1 MFSDVGTGPVG
12 TELRDLARRYAAV
25 WKFVVVVPAA
35 ALAPWADQRVEA
47 LVMALLVLTSAALSF
62 VFFRHRPEAVL
73 PVDVVLVVAVCLTA
87 GSTTSIESM
96 ADGTSWVVV
105 LVAITCLSCQL
116 YTGLAAGL
124 GSAGLMVGAFLLG
137 GWLAVGIGAVELVPQ
152 AALMFVQ
159 CGLCR
164 WLYRM
169 LRVGAQV
176 ADELEERII
185 SQRQAAAV
193 AAARRADQR
202 EYLAALHDT
211 AASTLLMVGTGLTGR
226 AAWLSEQASRDLRVL
241 RGGPRLDGSYV
252 SLMPLLADVCRDATL
267 SGPLEPVLVP
277 AGQAT
282 AIQGAV
288 TEALTNVARHT
299 HGVQAAVTVTAAAD
313 GGVTV
318 RIEDHGPGFD
328 PSAVPAV
335 RRGVR
340 DSIVAR
346 MAIAGGHAAVRSA
359 PGEGTAVT
367 LELPGTVPQPPAETR
382 AVAPEMF
389 QWLRRS
395 IFGITAVVMF
405 GLYLPMLVSHASTY
419 RSLTFEV
426 AAFAVMAAVLAV
438 AATPLRRFTTP
449 LLLVVLAA
457 GGVAMAALDPA
468 MLVDQPNWAY
478 PLGGMLGVLLLMD
491 RVGPLIGFMVAHN
504 AITLGVLAVSGQ
516 CDWKTLVMLG
526 TWASIVM
533 GIEIAVGSVAKA
545 LRGVT
550 KRAAAI
556 VIEQERLRM
565 HDAVQT
571 QLQHDREARY
581 ADLASTA
588 APLLAGIASG
598 ELDPSCPAVRRACAT
613 EASRMRRLFA
623 ESDDVAAPLLH
634 ELRACADMAERN
646 GVQVA
651 VEVSGR
657 GVQLSSLQR
666 RLLTDPALAVLAV
679 ATGSARVTVTE
690 LASSVTV
697 SVVAEVPGDAALPGG
712 SDGIAVDCVRRG
724 DSVWLEATLTR

>member
-1 MFSDVGTGPVG
+1 MFSHVGTGPVG
-12 TELRDLARRYAAV
+12 TELHGMARRYAAV
-25 WKFVVVVPAA
+25 WKFAVILPVA
-35 ALAPWADQRVEA
+35 ALAPLGHPSMAAIV
-47 LVMALLVLTSAALSF
+47 VALLVLVSTVLSF
-62 VFFRHRPEAVL
+62 DYFRQRPETVL
-73 PVDVVLVVAVCLTA
+73 PIDVLMVIAVCLTA
-87 GSTTSIESM
+87 GSTTSVQSM
-96 ADGTSWVVV
+96 AEGTSWVVV
-105 LVAITCLSCQL
+105 VVAVTCVSCQL
-116 YTGLAAGL
+116 YTNPAVGLS
-124 GSAGLMVGAFLLG
+124 SAGVMAGAFVLG
-137 GWLAVGIGAVELVPQ
+137 GWLAVGAGAVELVPQ
-152 AALMFVQ
+152 ACLMVVQ
-159 CGLCR
+159 AGLCR

-169 LRVGAQV
+169 LRRGAQV

-185 SQRQAAAV
+185 TQRRDTAV

-211 AASTLLMVGTGLTGR
+211 AASTLLMIGMGLAER
-226 AAWLSEQASRDLRVL
+226 SSWLSEQAARDLRVL
-241 RGGPRLDGSYV
+241 RGRPRLDASYV
-252 SLMPLLADVCRDATL
+252 ELLPLLADVCGDATL
-267 SGPLEPVLVP
+267 AGPMKPVLVP
-277 AGQAT
+277 AAQAT

-288 TEALTNVARHT
+288 TEALTNVARHA
-299 HGVQAAVTVTAAAD
+299 GDVQAVVTLTAAAD
-313 GGVTV
+313 GGVAIQ
-318 RIEDHGPGFD
+318 IEDHGPGFD
-328 PSAVPAV
+328 PSSVPAV

-346 MAIAGGHAAVRSA
+346 MAIAGGHATVRSA
-359 PGEGTAVT
+359 PGEGTTVT
-367 LELPGTVPQPPAETR
+367 LELPGTMPQPPAEPR

-389 QWLRRS
+389 RGLRRA
-395 IFGITAVVMF
+395 IFGITGVVMF
-405 GLYLPMLVSHASTY
+405 GLYLPMLLTHTETY
-419 RSLTFEV
+419 RSLVVE
-426 AAFAVMAAVLAV
+426 AIAFVVMAAVLVV
-438 AATPLRRFTTP
+438 AGTPLRRFTAP
-449 LLLVVLAA
+449 LLVVVLAA
-457 GGVAMAALDPA
+457 GGVAMAVLDPT

-491 RVGPLIGFMVAHN
+491 RVGALIGFMVAHN
-504 AITLGVLAVSGQ
+504 MIALGVLVVSGH
-516 CDWKTLVMLG
+516 CDWNTVIALA

-533 GIEIAVGSVAKA
+533 GLEIGIGSVAKA
-545 LRGVT
+545 LRRVT

-598 ELDPSCPAVRRACAT
+598 ELDPASPAVRRACAT

-651 VEVSGR
+651 VEISGR
-657 GVQLSSLQR
+657 GVQLSPLQR

-697 SVVAEVPGDAALPGG
+697 SVVAEVPGDAALPRGP
-712 SDGIAVDCVRRG
+712 DGIAVDCVRRG